1 MGKLTDHARGALM
14 AASGI
19 CIISPDA
26 LLLRLMTSGTLV
38 IVFWRGLLS
47 AVVLSSWLLSSQG
60 KDVVGAFKATGWVGL
75 VTAGLNVVTAIL
87 FVAAINHTTVANV
100 LVIVGAQ
107 PICAAVLSTLI
118 LREPIARSTL
128 IAGLA
133 VGVGLAIVFRGGLEH
148 GSLAGD
154 LMAFGAM
161 LCVAVRYVLFRSV
174 KTVDMLPSVV
184 MGGVLTALVVLPF
197 IDPFSIS
204 ARDLVLLV
212 LMGAVL
218 MPLGQML
225 LTAAPRYIPVPEIAL
240 IVLLEAVLAPT
251 WVWLALDEV
260 PPHETLLG
268 GALIVGTL
276 AVHFTLLGRSKF
288 TANQDG

>member
-1 MGKLTDHARGALM
+1 MSKLSEHARGALL
-14 AASGI
+14 AATGI
-19 CIISPDA
+19 TIVSPDA
-26 LLLRLMTSGTLV
+26 LLLRFMTSGTLLV
-38 IVFWRGLLS
+38 VFWRGLLS
-47 AVVLSSWLLSSQG
+47 AIVLFSWLASSQG
-60 KDVVGAFKATGWVGL
+60 KDVVGAFRAIGWIGII
-75 VTAGLNVVTAIL
+75 TAVLHVITAVL

-107 PICAAVLSTLI
+107 PICAAILSTLI
-118 LREPIARSTL
+118 LREPIARSAL
-128 IAGLA
+128 VAGA
-133 VGVGLAIVFRGGLEH
+133 VVVVGLGIVFRGAWEH
-148 GSLAGD
+148 GSLQGD

-161 LCVAVRYVLFRSV
+161 ICVALRYVLFRAV

-184 MGGVLTALVVLPF
+184 VGGLLTAVLMLPF
-197 IDPFSIS
+197 VNPFDVT

-260 PPHETLLG
+260 PPGQTIVG
-268 GALIVGTL
+268 GAIIILTL
-276 AVHFTLLGRSKF
+276 AVHFTLMARSK
-288 TANQDG
+288 A